1 MSSIDLEIDFLFLL
15 LDDMI
20 KNDFFKVWVLFGYVF
35 LLVVILF
42 SFKFSIKFVVG
53 GIVFLFFWKFFFSF

>member
-42 SFKFSIKFVVG
+42 IFKFSIKFVVG
-53 GIVFLFFWKFFFSF
+53 GIVFLFFWKVFFSF